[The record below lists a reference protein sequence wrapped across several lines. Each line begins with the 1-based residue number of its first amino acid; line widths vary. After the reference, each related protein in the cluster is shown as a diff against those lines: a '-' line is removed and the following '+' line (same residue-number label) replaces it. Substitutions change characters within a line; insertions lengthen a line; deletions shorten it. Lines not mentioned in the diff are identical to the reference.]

1 MLLPISG
8 KRGKQVAKPVARS
21 GGHQPFEGAFSI
33 MGASKVGPC
42 LEDCTIN
49 TYGFNL
55 RQGQP
60 CNLSIPDP

>member
-1 MLLPISG
+1 
-8 KRGKQVAKPVARS
+8 
-21 GGHQPFEGAFSI
+21 

-55 RQGQP
+55 RQGQGDDT
-60 CNLSIPDP
+60 DPTRRSVYYDGVTDYLQHCGIESL